1 MSWMGD
7 DPKGHEM
14 GEKNLKETAE
24 IVIHAEDLCERD
36 GRSFRR
42 LVDAALASRPKN
54 LLVHLIAGSQL
65 RLDSITTLLQARRK
79 ARGQGIRFLLR
90 PSNRAV
96 LGHLRSIG
104 LGKMLAQGEADR
116 AILLAA

>member
-1 MSWMGD
+1 
-7 DPKGHEM
+7 M

-24 IVIHAEDLCERD
+24 IVIHAEDLHERD

-42 LVDAALASRPKN
+42 LVDAALECRPQN

-65 RLDSITTLLQARRK
+65 RLASITTLLQVRRQAR
-79 ARGQGIRFLLR
+79 AQGTRFLLR

-104 LGKMLAQGEADR
+104 LGKMLAQGESEPPLRRVA
-116 AILLAA
+116 

>member
-1 MSWMGD
+1 
-7 DPKGHEM
+7 M

-24 IVIHAEDLCERD
+24 IVIHAEDVSERD

-42 LVDAALASRPKN
+42 LVDAALASRPRN
-54 LLVHLIAGSQL
+54 LLVHLIAGNQL
-65 RLDSITTLLQARRK
+65 RLASITTLLQARRK
-79 ARGQGIRFLLR
+79 SRAQGTRFLLR

-104 LGKMLAQGEADR
+104 LGRMLAQGEGPTGMLR
-116 AILLAA
+116 AA

>member
-1 MSWMGD
+1 
-7 DPKGHEM
+7 M

-24 IVIHAEDLCERD
+24 IVIHAEDLHERD

-42 LVDAALASRPKN
+42 LVDAAVKVRPKT

-65 RLDSITTLLQARRK
+65 RLASITTLLQARRQ
-79 ARGQGIRFLLR
+79 ARGQGVRFLLR

-104 LGKMLAQGEADR
+104 LGKMLAQGEGPQALPR
-116 AILLAA
+116 AA